1 MITHGQP
8 DSYVLT
14 KDMNNN
20 PESLKTIALSAK
32 ALKNIE
38 KLAWP
43 KGAVLSCPICFRT
56 STKTP
61 EQMSKYALKWPK
73 CCGLPAEV
81 RPL

>member
-1 MITHGQP
+1 MN
-8 DSYVLT
+8 
-14 KDMNNN
+14 NNN

-43 KGAVLSCPICFRT
+43 KGAILTCPVCFVKRT
-56 STKTP
+56 RTP
-61 EQMSKYALKWPK
+61 EELTKYVDKWPTH
-73 CCGLPAEV
+73 CGVPVDV

>member
-1 MITHGQP
+1 MN
-8 DSYVLT
+8 
-14 KDMNNN
+14 NNN

-43 KGAVLSCPICFRT
+43 KGARLTCSVCLLSKDR
-56 STKTP
+56 TP
-61 EQMSKYALKWPK
+61 EEMQKYIDKWPRH
-73 CCGLPAEV
+73 CDRLVDV